1 MSSRAD
7 LLAVQRAPSRWHRQ
21 TGPIGFRLA
30 LAELGSGYSP
40 HILGSALVKIV
51 LQVRAAWNVLAA
63 ANAYKAYS
71 DKLQKQ
77 GQP

>member
-1 MSSRAD
+1 M
-7 LLAVQRAPSRWHRQ
+7 
-21 TGPIGFRLA
+21 
-30 LAELGSGYSP
+30 
-40 HILGSALVKIV
+40 GSALVKIV

-63 ANAYKAYS
+63 AANAYKAYS

>member
-1 MSSRAD
+1 M
-7 LLAVQRAPSRWHRQ
+7 
-21 TGPIGFRLA
+21 
-30 LAELGSGYSP
+30 
-40 HILGSALVKIV
+40 GSALVKIV